1 MAKKRVNT
9 DVDKEFLEYSSS
21 SISPRNIE
29 EEMKKAYL
37 EYAMSVIVGRA
48 LPDVRDG
55 LKPVHRR
62 VLYAMKEIGL
72 YHNKAFKKSA
82 TVVGDVLGKYHP
94 HGDMSVYNTMV
105 RMVQEF
111 SLRYPLIKG
120 QGNFGSIDGDSA
132 AAYRYTEVK
141 MMNIT
146 DELLKDIEKNT
157 VDFVPNYDGS
167 REEPSVLPA
176 LLPNL
181 LINGSSGIAVG
192 MATNIPPHN
201 LTEVIDGTIH
211 LMENKDCQ
219 VSDLAEFIK
228 GPDFPTAGMICGKK
242 GIKDAYETGRGSVRI
257 RAKYEIE
264 EIVSNKEQI
273 VFTELPYQV
282 NKANVLKAI
291 ADLVKDKKITGIV
304 DLRDESNKDGIRMI
318 VELKKDENTQVVIN
332 QLFKHTQLES
342 SFGII
347 MLALVNNRPKVLNLK
362 EILENYL
369 AHRLEVTTRRLQF
382 ELDKAED
389 RAHILEGLKIA
400 IDNIDRIIEIIRGS
414 SDTDTAKNT
423 MITEFS
429 LSIRQAQAILEMR
442 LQQLTGLE
450 REKLDAEYAELCAKI
465 KELKEILASDEKLK
479 EVIKTELK
487 ELREKYGDARKTEIT
502 SEAVDI
508 DIEDL
513 IDEEDIVIT
522 LSNTGYIKRV
532 LVETYRAQHRGGKGL
547 SAMTTKEEDF
557 VKDVIVT
564 TTHAYILFFTNFGK
578 VYWLKAYHI
587 PDASRQS
594 KGKAIVNLINLQ
606 EGEKITEAI
615 PIRAFTDN
623 EAITKNDF
631 ANLELDVDGLWDE
644 LIENNYIDENGV
656 ILEEFKNLEDVSE
669 MILSEKFVAKKEEIF
684 NILGKAN
691 SGEFLVMA
699 TKKGLIKKTSLS
711 QYSNPR
717 KNGIIAIT
725 LNEGDELVD
734 VKKTSG
740 NHEIVL
746 ASKNGLAIHFN
757 EQTIRSIGRTSKGV
771 IGIRLREGDEVI
783 GMDITHEDGI
793 FLVATE
799 NGYGKRTKTT
809 AYRLQN
815 RGGKGVINIKTSA
828 RNGKVIG
835 VKTVNSEEDEIILIT
850 EQGMIIRQKVSG
862 ISVIGRNAQGVR
874 LIKMKEGDRL
884 IALAK
889 LDVLK
894 DIEIESGE
902 ETEKKVSLKDEKAE
916 GNEEE

>member
-9 DVDKEFLEYSSS
+9 DIDKEFLEYASS

-62 VLYAMKEIGL
+62 VLYAMKEMGL
-72 YHNKAFKKSA
+72 YYNKAFKKSA

-94 HGDMSVYNTMV
+94 HGDSSVYGAIV
-105 RMVQEF
+105 RLVQEF

-132 AAYRYTEVK
+132 AAYRYTEIK
-141 MMNIT
+141 MMNIS
-146 DELLKDIEKNT
+146 DELLKDIEKDT

-201 LTEVIDGTIH
+201 LTEVIDGILC
-211 LMENKDCQ
+211 LMENPNCT
-219 VSDLAEFIK
+219 VADLCEFVK

-257 RAKYEIE
+257 RGKYEIE
-264 EIVSNKEQI
+264 EIVANKEQI

-282 NKANVLKAI
+282 NKANLLKTI
-291 ADLVKDKKITGIV
+291 ADLVKDKKINGIV
-304 DLRDESNKDGIRMI
+304 DLRDETNKDGMRMI
-318 VELKKDENTQVVIN
+318 VELKKDENAQVVIN

-347 MLALVNNRPKVLNLK
+347 MLAIVNNRPKVLNLK
-362 EILENYL
+362 EILEHYL
-369 AHRLEVTTRRLQF
+369 VHRLEVTTRRLQF
-382 ELDKAED
+382 ELEKAED

-400 IDNIDRIIEIIRGS
+400 IDNIDRMIEIIRGS
-414 SDTDTAKNT
+414 ADTETAKNLL
-423 MITEFS
+423 MTEFS
-429 LSIRQAQAILEMR
+429 LSIKQSQAILEMR

-450 REKLDAEYAELCAKI
+450 RDKLDAEYSALCSRIAEI
-465 KELKEILASDEKLK
+465 KEILGSDEKLK

-487 ELREKYGDARKTEIT
+487 ELREKYGDVRRTEIT
-502 SEAVDI
+502 AEAIDI

-532 LVETYRAQHRGGKGL
+532 LVETYRAQNRGGKGL

-594 KGKAIVNLINLQ
+594 KGKAIINLINLQ

-623 EAITKNDF
+623 EAVGKNDF
-631 ANLELDVDGLWDE
+631 EKLPLTPSWKEGESIDGLWDE
-644 LIENNYIDENGV
+644 LIKNNYIDENG
-656 ILEEFKNLEDVSE
+656 IISDEFKNLEDE
-669 MILSEKFVAKKEEIF
+669 TAMNLSEKFVANKEEIF
-684 NILGKAN
+684 SILGKAN

-699 TKKGLIKKTSLS
+699 TKKGLIKKTPLN
-711 QYSNPR
+711 QYANPR

-725 LNEGDELVD
+725 LNDGDELVD

-740 NHEIVL
+740 NHEIVI

-757 EQTIRSIGRTSKGV
+757 EQTIRAIGRTSKGV

-815 RGGKGVINIKTSA
+815 RGGKGVINIKTSD

-884 IALAK
+884 IGIAK
-889 LDVLK
+889 VDVLK
-894 DIEIESGE
+894 DIAIEGE
-902 ETEKKVSLKDEKAE
+902 E
-916 GNEEE
+916 EEEQ

>member
-9 DVDKEFLEYSSS
+9 DIDKEFLEYSSS
-21 SISPRNIE
+21 SIAPRNIE

-62 VLYAMKEIGL
+62 VLYAMKELAL

-94 HGDMSVYNTMV
+94 HGDMSVYNTIV

-120 QGNFGSIDGDSA
+120 QGNFGSIDGDNA

-201 LTEVIDGTIH
+201 LTEVIDGIFC
-211 LMENKDCQ
+211 LMDNKDCTIA
-219 VSDLAEFIK
+219 DLAEFIK

-242 GIKDAYETGRGSVRI
+242 GIKDAYETGRGSVKI

-264 EIVSNKEQI
+264 EIVTNKEQI

-291 ADLVKDKKITGIV
+291 AELVKDKKITGIV

-318 VELKKDENTQVVIN
+318 VELKKDENAQVVIN
-332 QLFKHTQLES
+332 QLYKHTQLES

-347 MLALVNNRPKVLNLK
+347 MLALVNNRPRVLNLK
-362 EILENYL
+362 EVLENYL
-369 AHRLEVTTRRLQF
+369 QHRIEVTTRRLQF

-400 IDNIDRIIEIIRGS
+400 IDNIDRMIEIIRGS
-414 SDTDTAKNT
+414 ADTDTAKNT
-423 MITEFS
+423 LMTEFS
-429 LSIRQAQAILEMR
+429 LSVKQAQAILEMR

-450 REKLDAEYAELCAKI
+450 REKLDEEYVELCAKI
-465 KELKEILASDEKLK
+465 KALKEILGSEEKLL
-479 EVIKTELK
+479 EVIKNELK
-487 ELREKYGDARKTEIT
+487 ELREKYGDVRRTEIT
-502 SEAVDI
+502 ADTVDI

-532 LVETYRAQHRGGKGL
+532 LVETYRSQHRGGKGL
-547 SAMTTKEEDF
+547 TAMTTKEEDF

-594 KGKAIVNLINLQ
+594 KGKAIINLINLQ

-615 PIRAFTDN
+615 PIRAFTGN
-623 EAITKNDF
+623 EILQKNKLE
-631 ANLELDVDGLWDE
+631 NLELDANVLWND
-644 LIENNYIDENGV
+644 LVKNNYIDESGV
-656 ILEEFKNLEDVSE
+656 ISDEFRNLQDAKE
-669 MILSEKFVAKKEEIF
+669 MILAEDFVAKKEEIF
-684 NILGKAN
+684 DILQEARSN
-691 SGEFLVMA
+691 EYLVMA
-699 TKKGLIKKTSLS
+699 TKKGLIKKTPLS
-711 QYSNPR
+711 EYANPR

-725 LNEGDELVD
+725 LNDGDELVD

-740 NHEIVL
+740 NHEIVI

-771 IGIRLREGDEVI
+771 IGIRLRENDEVV

-815 RGGKGVINIKTSA
+815 RGGKGVINIKTSD
-828 RNGKVIG
+828 RNGKVVG
-835 VKTVNSEEDEIILIT
+835 VKTVNSEEEEIILIT

-874 LIKMKEGDRL
+874 LIKMNEGDKL
-884 IALAK
+884 VGLAK
-889 LDVLK
+889 VDVLK
-894 DIEIESGE
+894 DIAINGE
-902 ETEKKVSLKDEKAE
+902 EESEL
-916 GNEEE
+916 